1 MDPSMRARAAAANL
15 GDAKTVAAEG
25 HRRVAGGRL
34 PSVSVGT
41 TTALRA
47 FQGVPSVFW
56 LALTSPAEQDS
67 ASAGTR

>member
-1 MDPSMRARAAAANL
+1 MDPSMRARTAAANL

-41 TTALRA
+41 TTAH
-47 FQGVPSVFW
+47 
-56 LALTSPAEQDS
+56 
-67 ASAGTR
+67 